1 MAAAPRLPK
10 LPAPSKLPEPPK
22 LEVQGLAV
30 GFGETVVQQDVS
42 FRVQAGSIFA
52 IMGQSGSGKSTLL
65 KALIGL
71 LRPMR
76 GSIRIGEEDY
86 WGASEARRAKIDQGF
101 GVLFQSG
108 ALWSSM
114 TLAQNVAL
122 PLRMMSRLN
131 RASIREL
138 SEVKLSLVGLSGAGH
153 LMPSELSGGM
163 VKRAALARALSLDPA
178 ILMLDEP
185 SSGLD
190 PMTAKRLD
198 DLILELRDGFG
209 MTIVM
214 VSHDLPSLF
223 AICDDGVFLDA
234 DSKTAIAHGA
244 PARLRDECDHP
255 TVHAFMRRERAD
267 ADPID
272 KGAPHESR

>member
-1 MAAAPRLPK
+1 MTVAP
-10 LPAPSKLPEPPK
+10 APPK
-22 LEVQGLAV
+22 LEVEGLAI
-30 GFGETVVQQDVS
+30 GFGQTVVQHDVS
-42 FRVQAGSIFA
+42 FRVQAGSVFA
-52 IMGQSGSGKSTLL
+52 IMGRSGSGKSTLL

-71 LRPMR
+71 LRPLE
-76 GSIRIGEEDY
+76 GSIRIGEDDY
-86 WGASEARRAKIDQGF
+86 WAADEARRAQIDQGF

-122 PLRMMSRLN
+122 PLRTLSGLD
-131 RASIREL
+131 RASIRAL
-138 SEVKLSLVGLSGAGH
+138 CEVKLSLVGLAGAGH

-190 PMTAKRLD
+190 PVTAKRLD
-198 DLILELRDGFG
+198 DLILELRDGFS

-234 DSKTAIAHGA
+234 ESKTAIAHGA
-244 PARLRDECDHP
+244 PSRLRDECDHP
-255 TVHAFMRRERAD
+255 IVHAFMRRERSD
-267 ADPID
+267 ADGG
-272 KGAPHESR
+272 GAGAAA

>member
-1 MAAAPRLPK
+1 MASA
-10 LPAPSKLPEPPK
+10 PPK

-30 GFGETVVQQDVS
+30 GFGETIIQHDVS
-42 FRVQAGSIFA
+42 FRVQAGSVFA
-52 IMGQSGSGKSTLL
+52 IMGASGSGKSTLMR
-65 KALIGL
+65 ALIGL

-76 GSIRIGEEDY
+76 GSVRIGDEDY
-86 WGASEARRAKIDQGF
+86 WAASEARRAQIDQGL

-122 PLRMMSRLN
+122 PLAMLSRLDP
-131 RASIREL
+131 ASIRQL
-138 SEVKLSLVGLSGAGH
+138 CDVKLSLVGLAGAGDR
-153 LMPSELSGGM
+153 MPAELSGGM
-163 VKRAALARALSLDPA
+163 VKRAGLARALSLDPA

-190 PMTAKRLD
+190 PVTAKRLD

-209 MTIVM
+209 MTIVL

-223 AICDDGVFLDA
+223 AICDDGVFLDG
-234 DSKTAIAHGA
+234 DTKTAIAHGA
-244 PARLRDECDHP
+244 PSRLRDECDHP
-255 TVHAFMRRERAD
+255 LVHAFMQRARPD
-267 ADPID
+267 SDQGSA
-272 KGAPHESR
+272 S

>member
-1 MAAAPRLPK
+1 MPPAASL
-10 LPAPSKLPEPPK
+10 PK
-22 LEVQGLAV
+22 LEVRGLTV
-30 GFGETVVQQDVS
+30 GFGDTVIQHDVS
-42 FRVQAGSIFA
+42 FRVEAGSVFA
-52 IMGQSGSGKSTLL
+52 IMGRSGSGKSTLL

-71 LRPMR
+71 LPPMR

-86 WGASEARRAKIDQGF
+86 WTATEAQRAKIDQGF

-122 PLRMMSRLN
+122 PLRMLSRLDG
-131 RASIREL
+131 ASIDEL
-138 SEVKLSLVGLSGAGH
+138 SKVKLSLVGLAGAGH
-153 LMPSELSGGM
+153 LMPAELSGGM

-190 PMTAKRLD
+190 PVTAKRLD

-223 AICDDGVFLDA
+223 AICDDGVFLDG

-244 PARLRDECDHP
+244 PSRLRDECDHP
-255 TVHAFMRRERAD
+255 VVHAFMRRERSD
-267 ADPID
+267 ADQGGG
-272 KGAPHESR
+272 GAPA

>member
-1 MAAAPRLPK
+1 MA
-10 LPAPSKLPEPPK
+10 PAPTAPK
-22 LEVQGLAV
+22 LEVEGLAV
-30 GFGETVVQQDVS
+30 GFGETVVQHDVS
-42 FRVQAGSIFA
+42 FQVRAGSVFA
-52 IMGQSGSGKSTLL
+52 IMGRSGSGKSTLL

-71 LRPMR
+71 LRPMQ
-76 GSIRIGEEDY
+76 GSIRIAEEDY
-86 WGASEARRAKIDQGF
+86 WAATDARRAKIDQDF

-122 PLRMMSRLN
+122 PLRMLSHLDA
-131 RASIREL
+131 ASIRQL
-138 SEVKLSLVGLSGAGH
+138 TEVKLSLVGLAGAGH
-153 LMPSELSGGM
+153 LMPAELSGGM
-163 VKRAALARALSLDPA
+163 VKRAGLARALSLDPA

-190 PMTAKRLD
+190 PVTAKRLD
-198 DLILELRDGFG
+198 DLILDLRDGFG
-209 MTIVM
+209 MTIVL

-244 PARLRDECDHP
+244 PSRLRDECDHP
-255 TVHAFMRRERAD
+255 IVHAFMRRERQD
-267 ADPID
+267 ADRS
-272 KGAPHESR
+272 GGEAPA

>member
-1 MAAAPRLPK
+1 MPLAA
-10 LPAPSKLPEPPK
+10 SPPK
-22 LEVQGLAV
+22 LEVQGLTI
-30 GFGETVVQQDVS
+30 GFGDNVIQHDVS
-42 FRVQAGSIFA
+42 FRVEAGSVFA
-52 IMGQSGSGKSTLL
+52 IMGRSGSGKSTLL

-71 LRPMR
+71 LPPMQ

-86 WGASEARRAKIDQGF
+86 WGATEAQRAKIDQGF

-122 PLRMMSRLN
+122 PLRMLSRLDGS
-131 RASIREL
+131 SIDEL
-138 SEVKLSLVGLSGAGH
+138 SEVKLSLVGLAGAGH
-153 LMPSELSGGM
+153 LMPAELSGGM
-163 VKRAALARALSLDPA
+163 VKRAALARALSLDPE

-190 PMTAKRLD
+190 PVTAKRLD

-223 AICDDGVFLDA
+223 AICDDGVFLDG
-234 DSKTAIAHGA
+234 DSKTVIAHGA
-244 PARLRDECDHP
+244 PSRLRDECDHP
-255 TVHAFMRRERAD
+255 VVHAFMRRERSD
-267 ADPID
+267 ADQ
-272 KGAPHESR
+272 GGGVAPA